1 MYIINSTL
9 FRKLY
14 TSVVVNKK
22 RLTFDYKGEVVNLID
37 INNMSEE
44 TEKNKNK
51 FILKFNEYVESHGDE
66 DFWMT
71 PEQISG
77 ATGTT
82 ENIVVSYVE
91 TFDEF
96 VRNSNGQ
103 YTTMVEYN
111 KRTDFMKKLI
121 DQIRNK
127 IR

>member
-1 MYIINSTL
+1 
-9 FRKLY
+9 
-14 TSVVVNKK
+14 
-22 RLTFDYKGEVVNLID
+22 
-37 INNMSEE
+37 MSEE
-44 TEKNKNK
+44 TEKDKSK
-51 FILKFNEYVESHGDE
+51 FILKFNEYVELHKDE

-82 ENIVVSYVE
+82 ITKTISYVKS
-91 TFDEF
+91 FDEF
-96 VRNSNGQ
+96 VRNSNGE
-103 YTTMVEYN
+103 YTTVEEYN